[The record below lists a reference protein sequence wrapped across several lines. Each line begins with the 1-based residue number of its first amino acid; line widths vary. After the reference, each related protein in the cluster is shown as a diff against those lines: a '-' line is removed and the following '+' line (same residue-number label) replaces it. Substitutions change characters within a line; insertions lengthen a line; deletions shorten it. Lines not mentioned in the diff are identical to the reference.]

1 MESHLVLKLRFPWK
15 GDKIIGIWFWKD
27 NFKSLVVKLF
37 GDENALYISFCDTE
51 PAVEG
56 HHHGVPQFFWTTSTF
71 LKYLWQLF
79 YIISQ
84 YPVAFMSEIL
94 LKVSE
99 ISSSWF
105 TAFVLKLDCPA
116 NIYLFKFNNRNG
128 RNRCE
133 ICSKLTLKTPYDVVM
148 IFLLITLNIFHITFL
163 VFLLLNLNLNK

>member
-37 GDENALYISFCDTE
+37 GDENALYIATQNQLLRDIIMVS
-51 PAVEG
+51 
-56 HHHGVPQFFWTTSTF
+56 HSFFWTTSIF

-84 YPVAFMSEIL
+84 YLVAFMSEIL

-128 RNRCE
+128 RKRCE
-133 ICSKLTLKTPYDVVM
+133 ICSS
-148 IFLLITLNIFHITFL
+148 
-163 VFLLLNLNLNK
+163 